1 MGAREGQRRR
11 FEFFSYQ
18 RQDDMSIEDVA
29 EKLELLASEGGWG
42 KRTEAVLIMK
52 FCTMFPAHIANE
64 LAVLDG
70 MSASF
75 QDYVAAAIRAQD
87 AQFLLPEDNSP
98 NRNLRTLT
106 ELAASISSDKGG
118 RIKQESYRSP
128 RKKVKIEKL
137 SEEGVVE
144 EEVVHDLMERDN
156 LSDDLDYDI
165 IDEEPSPSGS
175 PIHEEVITDVSKAR
189 RTQAGVDEVIFVVPV
204 TNDEGEITDYVTL
217 TNDEA
222 KDDSLAGG
230 DTKAK
235 TPRRRQ
241 GRPVSVKRSGNYSD
255 RPFACELCEYRATQK
270 AALITHMRR
279 HTGEKPYAC
288 DVCGYKTSFHASF
301 LLHMTIHTEKKT
313 KRHYCGDCDY
323 SSPTVNNMA
332 RHRNDRHSAHLDRC
346 VKPPED
352 SWRRGTSCC
361 GYSDDILFLGCGS
374 LLGGFFIADFDSG
387 VNNFSAG
394 IVRHEFAPDES
405 SSKQNSLGSPAKQI

>member
-1 MGAREGQRRR
+1 MADFLTRRMTKGVRHRSPSTKGLCRFVELTALKCCEIPVEKNEKNNRQRRR

-189 RTQAGVDEVIFVVPV
+189 RTQG
-204 TNDEGEITDYVTL
+204 TL
-217 TNDEA
+217 YSN
-222 KDDSLAGG
+222 
-230 DTKAK
+230 
-235 TPRRRQ
+235 TP
-241 GRPVSVKRSGNYSD
+241 
-255 RPFACELCEYRATQK
+255 
-270 AALITHMRR
+270 
-279 HTGEKPYAC
+279 
-288 DVCGYKTSFHASF
+288 
-301 LLHMTIHTEKKT
+301 
-313 KRHYCGDCDY
+313 
-323 SSPTVNNMA
+323 
-332 RHRNDRHSAHLDRC
+332 
-346 VKPPED
+346 
-352 SWRRGTSCC
+352 
-361 GYSDDILFLGCGS
+361 
-374 LLGGFFIADFDSG
+374 
-387 VNNFSAG
+387 
-394 IVRHEFAPDES
+394 
-405 SSKQNSLGSPAKQI
+405 